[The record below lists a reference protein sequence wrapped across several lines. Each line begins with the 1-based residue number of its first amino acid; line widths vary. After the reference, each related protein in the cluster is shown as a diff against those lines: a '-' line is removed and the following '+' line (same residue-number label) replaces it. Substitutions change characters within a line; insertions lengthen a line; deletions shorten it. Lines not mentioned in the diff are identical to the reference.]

1 MTKNLVFFGLIFIL
15 LIVCSYIFHN
25 CQYFIEEFTN
35 DKLING
41 KLINGIYTPY
51 AKDAN
56 HLTRKLKMTQ
66 AEKNPNVLGKTY
78 KNLYGANYD
87 YYYGDGFIIN

>member
-35 DKLING
+35 DKLN
-41 KLINGIYTPY
+41 NGIYTPY

-56 HLTRKLKMTQ
+56 HLTRKLKMVESQ
-66 AEKNPNVLGKTY
+66 KNPNVFGKRY